1 MKTIEVR
8 GYFVNISQ
16 NQDLV
21 RCIIARDKDM
31 IDVVDTFMLPN
42 ATINDENIVEKIKL
56 YIDEVI

>member
-16 NQDLV
+16 NKELV
-21 RCIIARDKDM
+21 RCVIARDKDM